1 MKSNSVGTSL
11 TVNNKVIGALTS
23 INGIEITAD
32 TIDVSSLDNS
42 SGYREKLPGFK
53 DAGEVTCSG
62 FLDGSDQGQSELY
75 TLLASGDV
83 VACVITFPA
92 KIGKKWSFNAGVV
105 GFKTSSDVGGAITFD
120 CTLVVSGQPTL
131 AATGG
136 VVAYPDELGVTTAN
150 VAVSNITG
158 AVLPIT
164 VAVADGTKAAA
175 YVNGTEVIVR
185 GIAAGSTT
193 VTVTD
198 AGSHTDTITV
208 TVTAAG

>member
-92 KIGKKWSFNAGVV
+92 KIGKKWLFRRNEIDAW
-105 GFKTSSDVGGAITFD
+105 
-120 CTLVVSGQPTL
+120 L
-131 AATGG
+131 
-136 VVAYPDELGVTTAN
+136 
-150 VAVSNITG
+150 
-158 AVLPIT
+158 
-164 VAVADGTKAAA
+164 DGMDHSRKAA
-175 YVNGTEVIVR
+175 GMKEMQ
-185 GIAAGSTT
+185 
-193 VTVTD
+193 
-198 AGSHTDTITV
+198 
-208 TVTAAG
+208 